1 MFCSI
6 SLTAQY
12 KHILPE
18 SDYVHWPDYK
28 HLEFEDLSE
37 IEKQKWNPTNHTIE
51 GWDFSLP
58 DGLAPAPNS
67 LLGISRKINFNG
79 FFDKYK
85 LNFRANVTA
94 VIWARWRDLEPKEG
108 EYQIERLLS
117 YIKEAKQNNYKVVL
131 RILSTSKT
139 RGPDLNNPNRGDA
152 PLWLENY
159 GIPIMPREED
169 RYNLNFDPAHP
180 EFHKRYIKLIDKV
193 FEGEIPE
200 LVDAAYIGYASRSY
214 GDEGIGPHH
223 NDPEKNDKLIHVR
236 ERIDAFGRAFENM
249 EHKVFMGGPSHYGL
263 SKGFGLRRGFVEM
276 YLYTIPNVYIGQY
289 VDDEGYLYVDETA
302 PIIANVSF
310 NGEENE
316 EYEPAWVTKERGFR
330 FGNTTN
336 SFTYRYFISSLRA
349 LQMRC
354 TYLLASGHLIP
365 EMVPFIAQELGRTV
379 IDAPDVWTFLYTA
392 KISSQQYIKN
402 EESSTVRRNFT
413 VDELYNGMNVKNFE
427 RWLYQR
433 DSEGFETE
441 PALKINRAIKMWM
454 VQPGNDFD
462 YIARKGE
469 RVGFDI
475 DDRWLKKNTN
485 KKFAVKITYLDNTN
499 GKMKLH
505 YKFNSRDVFSS
516 EKLTNDNKIKTATFI
531 VNDIDSNALE
541 NNYDFIVSANKEAS
555 NITISMV
562 RVVALN

>member
-1 MFCSI
+1 
-6 SLTAQY
+6 
-12 KHILPE
+12 
-18 SDYVHWPDYK
+18 
-28 HLEFEDLSE
+28 
-37 IEKQKWNPTNHTIE
+37 
-51 GWDFSLP
+51 
-58 DGLAPAPNS
+58 
-67 LLGISRKINFNG
+67 
-79 FFDKYK
+79 
-85 LNFRANVTA
+85 
-94 VIWARWRDLEPKEG
+94 
-108 EYQIERLLS
+108 
-117 YIKEAKQNNYKVVL
+117 
-131 RILSTSKT
+131 
-139 RGPDLNNPNRGDA
+139 
-152 PLWLENY
+152 
-159 GIPIMPREED
+159 
-169 RYNLNFDPAHP
+169 
-180 EFHKRYIKLIDKV
+180 
-193 FEGEIPE
+193 
-200 LVDAAYIGYASRSY
+200 
-214 GDEGIGPHH
+214 
-223 NDPEKNDKLIHVR
+223 
-236 ERIDAFGRAFENM
+236 
-249 EHKVFMGGPSHYGL
+249 
-263 SKGFGLRRGFVEM
+263 
-276 YLYTIPNVYIGQY
+276 
-289 VDDEGYLYVDETA
+289 
-302 PIIANVSF
+302 
-310 NGEENE
+310 
-316 EYEPAWVTKERGFR
+316 
-330 FGNTTN
+330 
-336 SFTYRYFISSLRA
+336 
-349 LQMRC
+349 MRC